1 MNSSRRRRVVCGMS
15 GGVDSSAT
23 AALLLEQ
30 GYEVIGIT
38 LKLWP
43 QDCVN
48 RAEDKCC
55 GPQAV
60 TDARAVCHQLGIP
73 YYLIDEA
80 AEFQKH
86 VIQYF
91 ADEYRASRTPN
102 PCVMCN
108 QNLKFGRLIN
118 RADQLGADFIA
129 TGHFARVERPLT
141 SLRSEA
147 TARQATPISMNPGT
161 SNQPSLR
168 SYGSAGIEHRTSNIE
183 CGQKTENEP
192 LTPALSPFGGER
204 EKAAAG
210 RAAARPYRVQGFNA
224 QILRGNH
231 SPSDGERVSPA
242 GSGRYLLKRGRD
254 LKKDQSYF
262 LFSLRQD
269 QLARA
274 LFPLGEKTKSDTRA
288 VARHCQLK
296 TADKEESMEICFVP
310 DNDYGGFLQQAN
322 LVRKHRGEITD
333 LHGHVLGHHDGIE
346 FYTIGQ
352 RRGLGITTPKPV
364 YVVELD
370 ADRNRVVVGDETALD
385 RDEFT
390 ATQCNW
396 IPFDQPAGPM
406 EVTTKIRYNHPGTPA
421 TVTPSGNGT
430 VRVKL
435 HSPQR
440 AITPGQAAVFYQD
453 DLVLGG
459 GWIAR

>member
-1 MNSSRRRRVVCGMS
+1 VNSQKRQRVVCGMS

-23 AALLLEQ
+23 AALLIEQ

-60 TDARAVCHQLGIP
+60 TDARSVCDKLDIP

-91 ADEYRASRTPN
+91 ADEYKAGRTPN

-108 QNLKFGRLIN
+108 QNLKFGRLID

-129 TGHFARVERPLT
+129 TGHFARIERALT
-141 SLRSEA
+141 
-147 TARQATPISMNPGT
+147 
-161 SNQPSLR
+161 PSL
-168 SYGSAGIEHRTSNIE
+168 SHPMGE
-183 CGQKTENEP
+183 
-192 LTPALSPFGGER
+192 GGC
-204 EKAAAG
+204 K
-210 RAAARPYRVQGFNA
+210 P
-224 QILRGNH
+224 
-231 SPSDGERVSPA
+231 GE
-242 GSGRYLLKRGRD
+242 GRYLLKRGRD
-254 LKKDQSYF
+254 SRKDQSYF

-274 LFPLGEKTKSDTRA
+274 IFPLGEKTKSDTRE
-288 VARHCQLK
+288 VARHCNLK

-310 DNDYGGFLQQAN
+310 DNNYGGFLQSAN
-322 LVRKHRGEITD
+322 LVQKTRGDIVD
-333 LHGHVLGHHDGIE
+333 LHGHVLGQHDGIA

-352 RRGLGITTPKPV
+352 RKGLGITTPKPV

-370 ADRNRVVVGDETALD
+370 AENNRVIVGDDSALD
-385 RDEFT
+385 RDEFV
-390 ATQCNW
+390 ADRCNW
-396 IPFDQPAGPM
+396 HPFDKLAEPI
-406 EVTTKIRYNHPGTPA
+406 EVTVKIRYNHPGTPA
-421 TVTPSGNGT
+421 TVTPTGNGS
-430 VRVKL
+430 VKVKL
-435 HSPQR
+435 HTPQR

-453 DLVLGG
+453 DLVVGG
-459 GWIAR
+459 GWIV

>member
-1 MNSSRRRRVVCGMS
+1 VISEKRTRVVCGMS

-30 GYEVIGIT
+30 GYEVVGIT

-60 TDARAVCHQLGIP
+60 SDARAVCHTLGIP

-91 ADEYRASRTPN
+91 ADEYKAGRTPN

-108 QNLKFGRLIN
+108 QNLKFGRLID
-118 RADQLGADFIA
+118 RAKQLGADYIA
-129 TGHFARVERPLT
+129 TGHFARIERADLNNKET
-141 SLRSEA
+141 KEQSSSLLRSFVVD
-147 TARQATPISMNPGT
+147 S
-161 SNQPSLR
+161 
-168 SYGSAGIEHRTSNIE
+168 
-183 CGQKTENEP
+183 
-192 LTPALSPFGGER
+192 SP
-204 EKAAAG
+204 
-210 RAAARPYRVQGFNA
+210 
-224 QILRGNH
+224 
-231 SPSDGERVSPA
+231 
-242 GSGRYLLKRGRD
+242 RYLLKRGRD

-274 LFPLGEKTKSDTRA
+274 LFPLGEKTKTDTRE
-288 VARHCQLK
+288 VARHCHLK

-310 DNDYGGFLQQAN
+310 DNDYGKFLELAQLA
-322 LVRKHRGEITD
+322 RKHRGEIVD
-333 LHGHVLGHHDGIE
+333 LHGTVLGHHDGIE

-352 RRGLGITTPKPV
+352 RRGLGITTPQPV

-370 ADRNRVVVGDETALD
+370 AENNRVVVGDESALD

-390 ATQCNW
+390 VTNCNW
-396 IPFDQPAGPM
+396 IPFDKLADPI
-406 EVTTKIRYNHPGTPA
+406 EVMTKIRYNHPGTPA
-421 TVTPSGNGT
+421 TVTPTGNGS
-430 VRVKL
+430 VKVKL
-435 HSPQR
+435 HSAQR

-453 DLVLGG
+453 DLVVGG
-459 GWIAR
+459 GWIAK

>member
-1 MNSSRRRRVVCGMS
+1 MTPSVPQTKARIVVGMS
-15 GGVDSSAT
+15 GGVDSSAA
-23 AALLLEQ
+23 AALLVDQ
-30 GYEVIGIT
+30 GWDVIGIT

-60 TDARAVCHQLGIP
+60 TDARAVCHKLGIP

-91 ADEYRASRTPN
+91 ADEYKAGRTPN

-108 QNLKFGRLIN
+108 QNLKFGRLID
-118 RADQLGADFIA
+118 RADQLGAEFIA
-129 TGHFARVERPLT
+129 TGHFARLER
-141 SLRSEA
+141 RDD
-147 TARQATPISMNPGT
+147 
-161 SNQPSLR
+161 
-168 SYGSAGIEHRTSNIE
+168 
-183 CGQKTENEP
+183 
-192 LTPALSPFGGER
+192 
-204 EKAAAG
+204 G
-210 RAAARPYRVQGFNA
+210 RV
-224 QILRGNH
+224 
-231 SPSDGERVSPA
+231 
-242 GSGRYLLKRGRD
+242 LLKRGRD
-254 LKKDQSYF
+254 SRKDQSYF

-274 LFPLGEKTKSDTRA
+274 MFPLGEKTKTDTRE

-310 DNDYGGFLQQAN
+310 DNDYGKFLQQAN
-322 LVRKHRGEITD
+322 LAQKHRGEIVN
-333 LHGHVLGHHDGIE
+333 LAGEVLGHHDGIE

-352 RRGLGITTPKPV
+352 RKGLGITTPKPV

-370 ADRNRVVVGDETALD
+370 PETNRVVVGDESALD

-390 ATQCNW
+390 ATNCNW
-396 IPFDQPAGPM
+396 HPFDQLTGPIV
-406 EVTTKIRYNHPGTPA
+406 VTARIRYNHPGATATITPA
-421 TVTPSGNGT
+421 GNGS
-430 VRVKL
+430 VKVKL
-435 HSPQR
+435 HTPQR

-453 DLVLGG
+453 DLVVGG